1 MKWLKNLKLKKEINL
16 SFFFA
21 LIYNSYRIESGIVNI
36 LNIITKKK
44 NKEEL
49 SYEELDYAFN
59 GYLNKDIPDYQMTAL
74 LMAIVINGMTFEE
87 TFNLTK
93 IFINSGD
100 VFTFDKEVCDKHST
114 GGIGD
119 TVTLVAIPILGALKV
134 PVVKMS
140 GRGLGITGG
149 TIDKLESIPGY
160 NVNLTKENYY
170 DYLNKVGIV
179 VGSQTDTLVPLD
191 KVIYALRDVSGTT
204 ESIPLI
210 ASSIMSKKIA
220 CGASYILIDV
230 KWGKGA
236 LVKNIE
242 DANLLSNYLIEIG
255 KRFDRNVKTVIS
267 DMNEPLSNC
276 IGNAIEVEEAIN
288 VLKGEKNKL
297 RDTSLEVASNLVS
310 MYLNISYKDALVK
323 CEEVLDNE
331 LAYDMFYRWI
341 TNQGGDLSKLKVSD
355 KTISIK
361 SNQEGIISQIDA
373 LKVGEL
379 SVKLGAGR
387 ITKDSIID
395 YSVGIK
401 LLKNTGDYV
410 NKGDII
416 AKLYVNDL
424 NIKLNKDDITF
435 YKIVNSNKL

>member
-1 MKWLKNLKLKKEINL
+1 MVKI
-16 SFFFA
+16 
-21 LIYNSYRIESGIVNI
+21 NI
-36 LNIITKKK
+36 LDIITKKK

-59 GYLNKDIPDYQMTAL
+59 GYLNKNIPDYQMTSL

-93 IFINSGD
+93 IFINSGE
-100 VFTFDKEVCDKHST
+100 TFKFVKKVCDKHST

-119 TVTLVAIPILGALKV
+119 TVTLVAIPILGALNI

-149 TIDKLESIPGY
+149 TIDKLESIPGF
-160 NVNLTKENYY
+160 NVNLTKEDYY
-170 DYLNKVGIV
+170 NNLEKIGIV
-179 VGSQTDTLVPLD
+179 VGAQTNDLVPLD

-220 CGASYILIDV
+220 CGADYILIDV
-230 KWGKGA
+230 KWGSGA
-236 LVKNIE
+236 LVKNKK
-242 DANLLSNYLIEIG
+242 DAEVLSNYLIEIG
-255 KRFDRNVKTVIS
+255 KRFNRQVKTIIS
-267 DMNEPLSNC
+267 DMNEPLSTC
-276 IGNAIEVEEAIN
+276 IGNALEVEEAMN

-297 RDTSLEVASNLVS
+297 REISLEVAGNLAS
-310 MYLNISYKDALVK
+310 MYLNISYEEAYKSAS
-323 CEEVLDNE
+323 EVLDNNK
-331 LAYDMFYRWI
+331 AYAMFKIWI
-341 TNQGGDLSKLKVSD
+341 SNQGGDLSKLKISD
-355 KTISIK
+355 KVILIK
-361 SNQEGIISQIDA
+361 SNQDGIISHINA

-387 ITKDSIID
+387 ITKDSKID

-401 LLKNTGDYV
+401 LLKQSGDFV
-410 NKGDII
+410 KKDDII

-424 NIKLNKDDITF
+424 NIKLTKDDINF
-435 YKIVNSNKL
+435 YSVK